1 MILTAVVDDG
11 MGMLFNG
18 RRQSRDRILRQRILE
33 LAGDSTLWMNEYSY
47 GLFRDECENARIRVD
62 GDFLMKAGEGE
73 VCFNETEPMLPV
85 EERMEK
91 LVLFRWNRMY
101 PADVRFDLVLNSGVW
116 RMESS
121 EDFAGSS
128 HERITMEV
136 YVRD

>member
-18 RRQSRDRILRQRILE
+18 RRQSRDRVLRQRILE
-33 LAGDSTLWMNEYSY
+33 LARGRNLWMNEYSY
-47 GLFRDECENARIRVD
+47 GLFRDECENIQVRVD
-62 GDFLMKAGEGE
+62 EGFLMKAGEGD
-73 VCFNETEPMLPV
+73 VCFNETEPALPA
-85 EERMEK
+85 EERIEK

-101 PADVRFDLVLNSGVW
+101 PADVRFDLDLSSGW
-116 RMESS
+116 RLESS

-136 YVRD
+136 YARD